1 MSAVSGGAKNGEA
14 SLRVGWQ
21 FAGSGYGVVSG
32 ETPHRSTLMPYR
44 PLLVKIDASSSL
56 QLALE
61 KVLQLQ
67 DGPLSA
73 DEKREVAVLRLQV
86 ALARW
91 NAEKARV
98 NVAR

>member
-1 MSAVSGGAKNGEA
+1 
-14 SLRVGWQ
+14 
-21 FAGSGYGVVSG
+21 
-32 ETPHRSTLMPYR
+32 
-44 PLLVKIDASSSL
+44 L

-67 DGPLSA
+67 DGWLSA

-98 NVAR
+98 HVGALTWAVVVLHVAKAFFATYPKKP

>member
-1 MSAVSGGAKNGEA
+1 
-14 SLRVGWQ
+14 
-21 FAGSGYGVVSG
+21 
-32 ETPHRSTLMPYR
+32 MPYR
-44 PLLVKIDASSSL
+44 PLLVQIDASSSL

-98 NVAR
+98 HVAR